1 MSVKGIKIMKT
12 PISYYGGKQTMLK
25 HILPLIP
32 EHSLYTEAFC
42 GGCAVMFA
50 KTPVSAEVINDTN
63 GELINFYCVVKAYSP
78 LLVAEINKTLQARH
92 HYNRANAIYSNPS
105 AYTPIER
112 AWAVWALSKLSFA
125 SQLGG
130 SFGFDL
136 CGTCAKKVR
145 NAKDNFTEML
155 CRRLD
160 RVTIE
165 NDDALRV
172 IARYDK
178 PGAFHFVDPPYVGSD
193 CGHYADT
200 FNDDNL
206 HELLELLAEVKG
218 RFMLTM
224 FPNDDIARYIECK
237 GWVLHRIERTIS
249 ASKTME
255 GRRKQQEWIVCNY
268 AAPQPELTLF

>member
-1 MSVKGIKIMKT
+1 MKT

-32 EHSLYTEAFC
+32 RHALYTEAFC
-42 GGCAVMFA
+42 GGCAVLYA
-50 KTPVSAEVINDTN
+50 KAPAPAEIINDLN
-63 GELINFYCVVKAYSP
+63 GELINFYCVAKSYNER
-78 LLVAEINKTLQARH
+78 LVSEIRHTLHARD
-92 HYNRANAIYSNPS
+92 HYNKANEIYTNPKN
-105 AYTPIER
+105 YDPIKR

-136 CGTCAKKVR
+136 HGVTAKKIH
-145 NAKDNFTEML
+145 NAKDNFTETL

-165 NDDALRV
+165 NDDALKV

-178 PGAFHFVDPPYVGSD
+178 VGAFHFVDPPYVGSD
-193 CGHYADT
+193 CGHYTDT
-200 FNDDNL
+200 FSDSDL
-206 HELLELLAEVKG
+206 CSLLELLATVKG

-224 FPNDDIARYIECK
+224 FPNDLIESYAIRH
-237 GWVLHRIERTIS
+237 GWVTHRITRTIS
-249 ASKTME
+249 ASKAMS

-268 AAPQPELTLF
+268 VASQPELSLFSDNDIS